1 MADPQIVHTLTAKR
15 HEIESALKAY
25 EAKAEQCRRD
35 LAHVNAT
42 LALFAVGDAEP
53 GEVRAYMDTSRLFR
67 RGELSGLCKAALASH
82 GPQDTRELA
91 WRVAE
96 AKGLDAADPVL
107 RKALAY
113 RIVQALTL
121 QWKRGGIGSEGI
133 RGGVRVWASRGE

>member
-1 MADPQIVHTLTAKR
+1 MSEPQVIHTLKEKR
-15 HEIESALKAY
+15 AAIESALKSY

-42 LALFAVGDAEP
+42 LALFAVGECEP
-53 GEVRAYMDTSRLFR
+53 SEIRAYMDTSRLFR
-67 RGELSGLCKAALASH
+67 RGELSSLCKASLASH

-91 WRVAE
+91 RLIAE

-133 RGGVRVWASRGE
+133 RKGVRVWAIKA